1 MLTSSVKTRKM
12 TRFIVDTGSRR
23 VTLCKTPKSLKGLG
37 SILVSAF
44 VPSCELHPFYYRYSM
59 WTAVAGFFGS
69 AMSMF
74 ATGSML
80 TAVGAEHNP
89 TNTCVAAIT
98 RWLIRDALGQLGGV
112 LGMSMIGKLPD
123 INPKAGR
130 MLSNGLL
137 NFSALI
143 ECTSP
148 LWLPSCSDWTWW
160 FAFGALAIGTGISK
174 NMAMMVA
181 SASRAHQLTWLAP
194 RRAAVIGELTARAA
208 TQMTAA
214 GLLGTLAGIIVVH
227 QAWLSVLTTPF
238 LASVLV
244 ALGLIATRQACY
256 YAWSATLEKHQLAS
270 LLSFIGTTQTVP
282 TPEQFSLVEPILHSN
297 HHALR
302 IEPYRLK
309 TAPPI
314 EQIEEALSTGIL
326 KQQQEVGGGVAV
338 WLVQGVPTR
347 TQLASIFELVGLRE
361 WVVELEKNGWDIDSA
376 DLLSAKSI
384 QIVDDSKDNKI

>member
-1 MLTSSVKTRKM
+1 MLASSVKSRKM
-12 TRFIVDTGSRR
+12 TRFIVDAGSRR
-23 VTLCKTPKSLKGLG
+23 VALYNAPKSLKNIGR
-37 SILVSAF
+37 ILASAF
-44 VPSCELHPFYYRYSM
+44 IPGCELHPFYYKYSM

-80 TAVGAEHNP
+80 TAVGAEYNP
-89 TNTCVAAIT
+89 ANTCVAAIT
-98 RWLIRDALGQLGGV
+98 RWLARDALGQLGGV
-112 LGMSMIGKLPD
+112 LGMSTIGKLPD

-130 MLSNGLL
+130 MLSNGLS
-137 NFSALI
+137 NFSALV

-148 LWLPSCSDWTWW
+148 LWLPSCSNWTWW
-160 FAFGALAIGTGISK
+160 FAFGALATGTGIFR
-174 NMAMMVA
+174 NMAMMIA

-214 GLLGTLAGIIVVH
+214 GLLGTLVGIVVVH
-227 QAWLSVLTTPF
+227 QAWLTVVTTP
-238 LASVLV
+238 LLVSGLV
-244 ALGLIATRQACY
+244 ALGLMATRQACY

-270 LLSFIGTTQTVP
+270 LLSIIGTTRTVP
-282 TPEQFSLVEPILHSN
+282 TPEQFSLVEPIWYSSYY
-297 HHALR
+297 ALR
-302 IEPYRLK
+302 IEPYRLR
-309 TAPPI
+309 TVPSI

-326 KQQQEVGGGVAV
+326 KQQTGKGMAV

-361 WVVELEKNGWDIDSA
+361 WVSELEKKGWDIDSA
-376 DLLSAKSI
+376 DLLSATSV

>member
-1 MLTSSVKTRKM
+1 MLASSVKTRKM
-12 TRFIVDTGSRR
+12 TRFIVDARSRR
-23 VTLCKTPKSLKGLG
+23 VTLYSAPKSLRGLG
-37 SILVSAF
+37 NVLASAF
-44 VPSCELHPFYYRYSM
+44 IPSCELHPFYYKYSL

-69 AMSMF
+69 AVSMF

-80 TAVGAEHNP
+80 KAVGADFDA
-89 TNTCVAAIT
+89 TNTCLYAVT
-98 RWLIRDALGQLGGV
+98 KWLVRDALGQLGGV
-112 LGMSMIGKLPD
+112 FGMSTVGKLPD

-137 NFSALI
+137 SFSALI

-148 LWLPSCSDWTWW
+148 LWLPSCSNWTWW
-160 FAFGALAIGTGISK
+160 FAFGALATSTGIFK
-174 NMAMMVA
+174 NMAMMIT

-214 GLLGTLAGIIVVH
+214 GLLGAFVGTIVVYK
-227 QAWLSVLTTPF
+227 AWLTTMTTP
-238 LASVLV
+238 LLVSVLV
-244 ALGLIATRQACY
+244 ALGLMATRQACY

-282 TPEQFSLVEPILHSN
+282 TPEQFSLVEPIWHSS
-297 HHALR
+297 HYVLR

-309 TAPPI
+309 TIPPI

-326 KQQQEVGGGVAV
+326 KQQTGKGMAV

-347 TQLASIFELVGLRE
+347 TQLTSIFELAGLRG
-361 WVVELEKNGWDIDSA
+361 WVTELEKKGWDLDSA
-376 DLLSAKSI
+376 DLLSATSV
-384 QIVDDSKDNKI
+384 QIIDDSKDNKI